1 MWEDEFGEPSLAP
14 APAQPL
20 LLAHEEKHN
29 LSLQREGRLLSDNGA
44 KSYFDDATGLEQ
56 ARE

>member
-1 MWEDEFGEPSLAP
+1 MEEDEFGELSLAP

-20 LLAHEEKHN
+20 LLAHEDVSS
-29 LSLQREGRLLSDNGA
+29 SLQREGRLVFDTGA
-44 KSYFDDATGLEQ
+44 KSYFHDATGLEQ